1 MQTSHS
7 LIPNLVR
14 KEIFN
19 HLLWGHVYMSIVI
32 GTRKLWSF
40 ELFSK
45 YSLSMDAGLG
55 LVICCGQRKSL
66 KWACTMD
73 IALLYFWYCD
83 ERKPLQTGMQDEHM
97 NSRLS
102 PLGPKEPSPGRQK
115 ASNTAIH
122 LSQDQQ
128 NYSAELQILS
138 IDPII
143 VCHWDFVT
151 IMKQFH
157 TNNGLTT
164 EAHSGNNIC
173 VWFRVEVKIGEGDTT
188 AKIR

>member
-1 MQTSHS
+1 MNYSANIHS
-7 LIPNLVR
+7 PKMLDLDLLFAVA
-14 KEIFN
+14 KEN
-19 HLLWGHVYMSIVI
+19 PWN
-32 GTRKLWSF
+32 
-40 ELFSK
+40 
-45 YSLSMDAGLG
+45 G
-55 LVICCGQRKSL
+55 LVQWTLPS
-66 KWACTMD
+66 CTSD
-73 IALLYFWYCD
+73 IVMKRNPFRLGC
-83 ERKPLQTGMQDEHM
+83 RM
-97 NSRLS
+97 NTWIAELS

-157 TNNGLTT
+157 NNNGLTT
-164 EAHSGNNIC
+164 EALSGSNIC
-173 VWFRVEVKIGEGDTT
+173 VWFRVEVKIGYGNTM